1 MDLLH
6 FFKKFIFWPHHE
18 AYGILVP
25 WPKIESVPPAL
36 KAWSLHRGSLG
47 EVPYRTSLD
56 GSCHTSRSTSH
67 PPVSRM
73 PGWRAFCLFCE
84 FFLVRIWLEEK
95 GGKSWKEEKWFSF
108 FETGSLKVLL
118 CLTLKRNFLS
128 WEFYFWV
135 WWGSGSQSGSTRCFG
150 VSELQWQALSGLS
163 FSCI

>member
-1 MDLLH
+1 MDLYI

-36 KAWSLHRGSLG
+36 KAWSLHHGALG
-47 EVPYRTSLD
+47 EVPCCSSLD
-56 GSCHTSRSTSH
+56 SSCHTSRSASLRLY
-67 PPVSRM
+67 PV
-73 PGWRAFCLFCE
+73 CLGGGLFVCSVN

-95 GGKSWKEEKWFSF
+95 DGKSWKEEKWFSF
-108 FETGSLKVLL
+108 FETDSLKALL

-135 WWGSGSQSGSTRCFG
+135 WWGSGNQSGSTHCFG